1 MTPARTVQPAKTMT
15 YWDRAAIAVLA
26 LAGFTL
32 SYDALRQTA
41 EAIHVRHVLTYVFP
55 LIIDGFIAYGI
66 RALLVLR
73 TAPFSAR
80 AYAWALF
87 LASTTA
93 SVWANTLHAVRLNEQ
108 TSAGSGLRLGD
119 TAVGA
124 LSMIAP
130 LALAGAVHL
139 GILIARHAADG
150 DPDTPNRPASKA
162 GQPGGPDGVPTQI
175 TPKNADRI
183 SQPTAT
189 AKTRTDR
196 EPTARRRRTGR
207 PPGATMEQ
215 LLAAARPAVEKHGL
229 TVAVVKDAVRAAD
242 LPVGSARFTQLM
254 KRLRTE
260 QDQSLSQ
267 RGRAHPGVD

>member
-1 MTPARTVQPAKTMT
+1 MMPARTVQPAKIMT
-15 YWDRAAIAVLA
+15 SWDRAAIAVLA

-55 LIIDGFIAYGI
+55 LIVDGFIAYGI

-93 SVWANTLHAVRLNEQ
+93 GVWANTLHAVRLNEQ
-108 TSAGSGLRLGD
+108 APAGSGLRLGD

-139 GILIARHAADG
+139 GILIARHAVDG
-150 DPDTPNRPASKA
+150 DTALPNGPEAKA
-162 GQPGGPDGVPTQI
+162 EQPDGPHDVPTQN
-175 TPKNADRI
+175 TRKDDHV

-189 AKTRTDR
+189 VSTRSDR
-196 EPTARRRRTGR
+196 EPTARRKRTGR

-215 LLAAARPAVEKHGL
+215 LLAAARPAAEKRGL
-229 TVAVVKDAVRAAD
+229 TIAVVKDAVRDAG

-254 KRLRTE
+254 NHLRAE
-260 QDQSLSQ
+260 HADGHAQ
-267 RGRAHPGVD
+267 RGRAHPEVD

>member
-1 MTPARTVQPAKTMT
+1 VTPARTVQPAKTMT

-26 LAGFTL
+26 LAGFAL

-80 AYAWALF
+80 AYAWVLF

-108 TSAGSGLRLGD
+108 ARAGSGLRLGD

-150 DPDTPNRPASKA
+150 GSATRNRPASEA
-162 GQPGGPDGVPTQI
+162 GQSGRSHDVSTRN
-175 TPKNADRI
+175 TPKDDRA
-183 SQPTAT
+183 SQRTAT
-189 AKTRTDR
+189 VSTRADQ
-196 EPTARRRRTGR
+196 EPPALRRRTGR

-215 LLAAARPAVEKHGL
+215 LLAAARPAVEKRGL

-242 LPVGSARFTQLM
+242 LPLGSARFTQLM
-254 KRLRTE
+254 NQLRAE
-260 QDQSLSQ
+260 QSESHPQ
-267 RGRAHPGVD
+267 RGRAHPEVD

>member
-1 MTPARTVQPAKTMT
+1 MTPARTVQPAKTTT

-41 EAIHVRHVLTYVFP
+41 DAIHVRHVLTYVFP

-80 AYAWALF
+80 ASAWALF

-108 TSAGSGLRLGD
+108 APAESGLRLGD

-150 DPDTPNRPASKA
+150 DSVTPNRPASEA
-162 GQPGGPDGVPTQI
+162 GQPCRPHGVPTQSAR
-175 TPKNADRI
+175 KDDRV
-183 SQPTAT
+183 SRPTAT
-189 AKTRTDR
+189 VSTQADQ
-196 EPTARRRRTGR
+196 EPTVRRKRTGR

-215 LLAAARPAVEKHGL
+215 LLAAARPAAEKRGL
-229 TVAVVKDAVRAAD
+229 TVAVVRDAVRAAG

-254 KRLRTE
+254 NRLRTE
-260 QDQSLSQ
+260 QAESHSQ
-267 RGRAHPGVD
+267 RGRAHPTVE